1 MEIVELIFLTAIVG
15 ATTGF
20 AVSAGAARMY
30 KAPGVQGLGAFRT
43 LGEINSCNA
52 DPASHFALGAG
63 FYLNSAATAVGT
75 GALTQDVLHRVIPNF
90 AFGIFAGKKR
100 GPSLEEMSN
109 YPFQL
114 GIIGAVIGAIVMSSI
129 VTLYSFV
136 PNEFAYVAQS
146 VLAPAATL
154 LFNPIM
160 PILFMLAAFDSS
172 KRTGIWSLIFAALAQ
187 LLMSNPLPGVIL
199 GIMIGETAN
208 SEGYKSKTF
217 IVIFTIIIT
226 MMIIIG
232 ILRGVTFESLTAFP
246 QV

>member
-1 MEIVELIFLTAIVG
+1 M
-15 ATTGF
+15 
-20 AVSAGAARMY
+20 
-30 KAPGVQGLGAFRT
+30 
-43 LGEINSCNA
+43 
-52 DPASHFALGAG
+52 
-63 FYLNSAATAVGT
+63 
-75 GALTQDVLHRVIPNF
+75 HRVIPNF
-90 AFGIFAGKKR
+90 AYAIFAGKKK
-100 GPSLEEMSN
+100 GSSLEELSN
-109 YPFQL
+109 CPFQL

-160 PILFMLAAFDSS
+160 PILFMLAAFGSS
-172 KRTGIWSLIFAALAQ
+172 KKTGIWSLIFAALAQ

-232 ILRGVTFESLTAFP
+232 ILRGVTLESLTAFP